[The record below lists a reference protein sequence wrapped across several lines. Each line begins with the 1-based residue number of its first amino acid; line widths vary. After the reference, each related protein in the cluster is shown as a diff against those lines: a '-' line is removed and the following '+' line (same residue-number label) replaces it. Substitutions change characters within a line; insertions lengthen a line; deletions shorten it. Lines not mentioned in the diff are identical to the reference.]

1 MLVSCFAGSLPLL
14 FTLFLRLDVFM
25 VAFLNEDVMLGL
37 LFTDKRVFLA
47 EAN

>member
-1 MLVSCFAGSLPLL
+1 
-14 FTLFLRLDVFM
+14 M

-47 EAN
+47 EANWSSLISIAFWRDVELI